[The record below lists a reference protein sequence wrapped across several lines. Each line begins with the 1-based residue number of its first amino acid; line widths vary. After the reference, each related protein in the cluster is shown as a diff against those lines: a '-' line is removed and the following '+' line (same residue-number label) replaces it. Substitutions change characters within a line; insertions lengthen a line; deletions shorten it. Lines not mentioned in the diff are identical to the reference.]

1 MQSSVSSSQDLFLSW
16 APTTKDQLDFGTPGN
31 WTLFEGFENEQA
43 CSQVS
48 HPSSIPLR
56 NGSLAATKRYLEFG
70 TTSNLD
76 FQEGSIG
83 KKSQARLS
91 CFEDPFVLSCKQTL
105 CSNVEPPGTWTVKGG

>member
-31 WTLFEGFENEQA
+31 WTLFEGFENEQT

-91 CFEDPFVLSCKQTL
+91 HASRTPLSLAANKCFARMWNHLELGL
-105 CSNVEPPGTWTVKGG
+105 